1 MEGLEVMRVDDTALS
16 QTDVVVHG
24 IKKMIIDGA
33 LGAGDKLPIEKN
45 LAQTFGVS
53 RGPLREGVRALSM
66 MGVLETR
73 QGAGTYVT
81 SLDPSLLLASMAFVV
96 DLQHTDGAV
105 QLHAVRRVLETE
117 AAGRAAM
124 FIQSDALDEAEII
137 LDESERAMTATVVDH
152 DAVLDADIRFHRLI
166 AAGSDN
172 KVLSALI
179 EGLASKTVRARLW
192 RAISDDHADIA
203 TLAEHRAILHA
214 LRIHDPDRARL
225 RMAAHLLAVE
235 DFLTARGAPVDDSP
249 TASDLALA
257 LARSPAT

>member
-1 MEGLEVMRVDDTALS
+1 MSETRMINDATLS
-16 QTDVVVHG
+16 QTDVVVFG
-24 IKKMIIDGA
+24 IKKMIINGS
-33 LGAGDKLPIEKN
+33 LGPGDKLPIEKD
-45 LAQTFGVS
+45 LALTLGVS

-124 FIQSDALDEAEII
+124 FIGPDSLAEAETI
-137 LDESERAMTATVVDH
+137 LDESERAMTAAAVDH
-152 DAVLDADIRFHRLI
+152 DAVLDTDIRFHRVI
-166 AAGSDN
+166 AASCDN
-172 KVLSALI
+172 EVLSALI
-179 EGLASKTVRARLW
+179 EGLASKTARARLW
-192 RAISDDHADIA
+192 RAISDDQADIA
-203 TLAEHRAILHA
+203 TLAEHRAILQA

-235 DFLTARGAPVDDSP
+235 DFLIARGATAVDP
-249 TASDLALA
+249 ASAVGSVAD
-257 LARSPAT
+257 RPRHPSFR